1 MLIAPA
7 EPTASAGDLED
18 TDMTVSIPRRPAA
31 LALATTL
38 SVLMGAITSVH
49 ADDAKV
55 VAGTLTC
62 NGHGTVGMVLGSKET
77 LDCTYAP
84 AGGGPKHSFSGAT
97 TRVGLD
103 VGVRGKSV
111 MIWTVLGST
120 TKLPSEQLGGTYAG
134 VSADVAAGYGVGA
147 NVLVG
152 GNNKSIV
159 LQPLSVK
166 GETGLNIAVGVSS
179 LKLSPM

>member
-1 MLIAPA
+1 MIF
-7 EPTASAGDLED
+7 PTLHRA
-18 TDMTVSIPRRPAA
+18 VA
-31 LALATTL
+31 LACSTTL
-38 SVLMGAITSVH
+38 AVLMGVSLPAQAQTET
-49 ADDAKV
+49 AKV

-62 NGHGTVGMVLGSKET
+62 EGHGTVGMIVGSKET

-84 AGGGPKHSFSGAT
+84 AGGGAKHRFSGST
-97 TRVGLD
+97 TRVGID

-120 TKLPSEQLGGTYAG
+120 TKLPSERLGGTYGG
-134 VSADVAAGYGVGA
+134 VSADVAAGIGAGA
-147 NVLVG
+147 NVLLG

-179 LKLSPM
+179 LKLHPLP